1 MEKKKINKNQNPSVL
16 RTSPLD
22 PPEAG
27 RQGDTNEL
35 NYETKTLITVFLLV
49 TVYPVGLVLM
59 FVWMKWSKWVKFLI
73 VLPVILAVI
82 IPLFILVTLGMVVIR
97 GGRDFINSGE
107 INEIRRGMINRYPR
121 IEREIYR
128 EITPTVIEINP
139 LDR

>member
-1 MEKKKINKNQNPSVL
+1 MEKKKIVL
-16 RTSPLD
+16 KKEV
-22 PPEAG
+22 EAKEESTYL
-27 RQGDTNEL
+27 RYDI
-35 NYETKTLITVFLLV
+35 KTLITVFLLV